1 MGRNRSQRRK
11 KARAKKVM
19 MVRQGRSPRVSAKK
33 NLTAK
38 MRNKSVRNPDI
49 LQRRRL
55 NPLKREQSEGSLR
68 LQKRKRNLK
77 EMPLILM
84 KRTILLQRR
93 DRPRNK
99 RVRMKIQPRRRKRRR
114 RKRLLLKRKV
124 KVRRRDTRVRS
135 IRRRRS
141 TRNTRRVRNTRSRRR
156 AREMM
161 TAVASPTRSLRGS

>member
-1 MGRNRSQRRK
+1 MTAVASPTK

-68 LQKRKRNLK
+68 LQKRKRKRNLK
-77 EMPLILM
+77 EMPLILR

-114 RKRLLLKRKV
+114 RKRLL
-124 KVRRRDTRVRS
+124 
-135 IRRRRS
+135 
-141 TRNTRRVRNTRSRRR
+141 
-156 AREMM
+156 
-161 TAVASPTRSLRGS
+161 